1 MQFCHFLS
9 EQHSTDSTFP
19 VRCID
24 CILSRLH
31 LTSGIWCWGTLASWR
46 KAWSQEVEAALGT
59 LHHIRW
65 CSFWTKNWWCDILV
79 MVENIIRV
87 RNLWLRSYF
96 FRNIHSLSS
105 VSTDGDMAGPGLT
118 FSLAKSFS
126 LKLNCI
132 VFVRA
137 LYFDTFVM
145 LWLLCRV
152 CSIIFAHGFD
162 PLLPRIKLGEEHAVL
177 LGCLKSEFYGYSVTC
192 WIPANVYYRQ
202 YSLMTFSAVPFLHIK
217 ACKYCFKTRWITW
230 AKLFLWAFFTKIGDT
245 L

>member
-1 MQFCHFLS
+1 MTMEFVVEVLLFQKYPQFVVSLHRWGHGGTRTHF
-9 EQHSTDSTFP
+9 Q
-19 VRCID
+19 
-24 CILSRLH
+24 
-31 LTSGIWCWGTLASWR
+31 
-46 KAWSQEVEAALGT
+46 LGQK
-59 LHHIRW
+59 L
-65 CSFWTKNWWCDILV
+65 
-79 MVENIIRV
+79 
-87 RNLWLRSYF
+87 
-96 FRNIHSLSS
+96 
-105 VSTDGDMAGPGLT
+105 
-118 FSLAKSFS
+118 FSKI
-126 LKLNCI
+126 KLYLF
-132 VFVRA
+132 VFVRP

-177 LGCLKSEFYGYSVTC
+177 LGCLKSEFYGCSVTC